1 MKIDI
6 LSLKPE
12 ELEREI
18 LAMGEKKFRAKQ
30 LFEWLHKKKITD
42 FSECS
47 NLSAA
52 LIAKLGEKFEIKRL
66 TVKKRL
72 ISAIDDTVKYLY

>member
-42 FSECS
+42 FS
-47 NLSAA
+47 
-52 LIAKLGEKFEIKRL
+52 
-66 TVKKRL
+66 
-72 ISAIDDTVKYLY
+72 